1 MLPCRM
7 FCESKPC
14 IGGSNEF
21 VFESTAH
28 PKLRI
33 FAVLCFR
40 FPIWLFGSGTGQLS
54 AVNCRIW
61 WPKLYFYIRIKL
73 LVRSDK
79 LGKGVTCPSVTTTRL
94 RRSDVSYAEHWTM
107 MSLIYCFQG
116 ALQGLPN
123 TASIMA
129 SGLDISQ
136 SLDLPSFKKRLII
149 FKPDYAEFI
158 RKLVRKPLA
167 WFTILL
173 APGCQA
179 MGYIKPYAYTFYSWS
194 AAKFLQT
201 CGPSYISTISMH
213 TQSFKARETWYM
225 STSNVIVSIVP
236 PDSPAL
242 SGVRSGHLQTQFPQW
257 SNRHAYLLRLPWIY
271 LGVPLEIN
279 GAPRNTQGN
288 LTALIM
294 TMKNND
300 K

>member
-94 RRSDVSYAEHWTM
+94 RRSDVSYAEHCDWVFHKVCYLKKKTPFNKM
-107 MSLIYCFQG
+107 IRDHSGHGHSQWQIVLMFPIGCDHTKSYFWIQWIIVFSYARDPTTGCRYIVNT
-116 ALQGLPN
+116 LPF
-123 TASIMA
+123 SV
-129 SGLDISQ
+129 Q
-136 SLDLPSFKKRLII
+136 SSCSVFTRK
-149 FKPDYAEFI
+149 YAELYVHIFYV
-158 RKLVRKPLA
+158 LV
-167 WFTILL
+167 WYSY
-173 APGCQA
+173 A
-179 MGYIKPYAYTFYSWS
+179 M
-194 AAKFLQT
+194 
-201 CGPSYISTISMH
+201 PSKS
-213 TQSFKARETWYM
+213 
-225 STSNVIVSIVP
+225 
-236 PDSPAL
+236 
-242 SGVRSGHLQTQFPQW
+242 
-257 SNRHAYLLRLPWIY
+257 
-271 LGVPLEIN
+271 
-279 GAPRNTQGN
+279 
-288 LTALIM
+288 
-294 TMKNND
+294 
-300 K
+300 